1 MLGTKLKEMC
11 VCVCVVL
18 FLFLFFFSF
27 CVNCYLLLCLVAKR
41 WVCLVGI
48 DLLLI
53 NGGGG
58 FDCENMKFAWLLL
71 FRVCFCFGFVSL
83 GSTCS

>member
-11 VCVCVVL
+11 
-18 FLFLFFFSF
+18 FFFFFSL
-27 CVNCYLLLCLVAKR
+27 CCCYLLLCLVAKR
-41 WVCLVGI
+41 CVCLVEI

-53 NGGGG
+53 DGGGG
-58 FDCENMKFAWLLL
+58 FDCENVKFAWLLL